1 MRKVIN
7 QAFETIKVR
16 HSRDEASSD
25 SPTRAEVLKVH
36 PSARIQVL
44 GTAKRVIRDR
54 GPQDL
59 PGLVPYIYLS
69 GACLTQDE
77 AWKEAAEKL

>member
-7 QAFETIKVR
+7 KTLETVR
-16 HSRDEASSD
+16 VRNSRDEASSD
-25 SPTRAEVLKVH
+25 SPERSKVLEVY

-44 GTAKRVIRDR
+44 GMTKRVIRDR

-69 GACLTQDE
+69 GECLTQDD
-77 AWKEAAEKL
+77 AWKEAVDKL